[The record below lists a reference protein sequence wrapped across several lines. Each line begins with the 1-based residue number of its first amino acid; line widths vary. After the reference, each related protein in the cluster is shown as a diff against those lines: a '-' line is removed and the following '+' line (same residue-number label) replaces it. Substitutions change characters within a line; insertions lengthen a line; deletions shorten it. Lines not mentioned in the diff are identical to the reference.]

1 MLIELPQSL
10 DILTNNQFN
19 AVDYLYSQK
28 LLSEKEFEITDTPG
42 TLLVKKMA
50 SKEYT
55 AVEVFKAFAKR
66 AIIAH
71 QFTNCAVDIFIE
83 EGLKQ
88 AQERDEYLQKI
99 IN

>member
-1 MLIELPQSL
+1 
-10 DILTNNQFN
+10 
-19 AVDYLYSQK
+19 
-28 LLSEKEFEITDTPG
+28 
-42 TLLVKKMA
+42 MA

-88 AQERDEYLQKI
+88 AQERDEYLQKM

>member
-1 MLIELPQSL
+1 
-10 DILTNNQFN
+10 
-19 AVDYLYSQK
+19 
-28 LLSEKEFEITDTPG
+28 
-42 TLLVKKMA
+42 MA

-71 QFTNCAVDIFIE
+71 QFTSAVDIFIE

-88 AQERDEYLQKI
+88 AQERDEYLQK
-99 IN
+99 